1 MMPPFDQ
8 AGSNEASALQSSL
21 SSSMSS
27 QMQQTVGGGLSFQ
40 SNGLGV
46 SIEPAFDIKCKEE
59 NTVDI
64 EVCAKFSI
72 GDENQG

>member
-1 MMPPFDQ
+1 
-8 AGSNEASALQSSL
+8 
-21 SSSMSS
+21 
-27 QMQQTVGGGLSFQ
+27 MQQTVGGGLTFQ

-64 EVCAKFSI
+64 EVCGKFSI